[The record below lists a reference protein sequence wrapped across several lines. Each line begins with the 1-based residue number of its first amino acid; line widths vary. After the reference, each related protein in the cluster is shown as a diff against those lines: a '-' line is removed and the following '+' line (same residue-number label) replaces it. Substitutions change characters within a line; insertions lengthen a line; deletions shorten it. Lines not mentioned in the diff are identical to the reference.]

1 MDKMLLTRWF
11 WLILFLPFVFAGI
24 RVAQVVW
31 YDASALGPD
40 PAQNL
45 VDLFGTIAL
54 WFLCA
59 VLFVTPVQTVI
70 KTRWLLRQRRALGV
84 ACFAYALLHWL
95 SYAGLLLE
103 WQWQNLGQDLL
114 NRPYIIVGFLAGLM
128 LAVLAG
134 TSNNTSVRAL
144 GTSLENITPFGLPCC
159 AANFDPYVLGCAKRL
174 HRSRPVYGS
183 SSIAVAASMA
193 AASEARVNQCW
204 S

>member
-144 GTSLENITPFGLPCC
+144 GLRWRI
-159 AANFDPYVLGCAKRL
+159 L
-174 HRSRPVYGS
+174 HRLVYPAALLILIHMFWVARSDYTEVALYSAVVLLLLLHRWRQQTKS
-183 SSIAVAASMA
+183 S
-193 AASEARVNQCW
+193 
-204 S
+204 

>member
-114 NRPYIIVGFLAGLM
+114 NRPYIVVGFLAGLM

-144 GTSLENITPFGLPCC
+144 GLRWRI
-159 AANFDPYVLGCAKRL
+159 L
-174 HRSRPVYGS
+174 HRLVYPAALLILIHMFWVARS
-183 SSIAVAASMA
+183 DYTEVVLYTAVVLLLLLHRWRR
-193 AASEARVNQCW
+193 RVKPA
-204 S
+204 

>member
-144 GTSLENITPFGLPCC
+144 GLRWRI
-159 AANFDPYVLGCAKRL
+159 L
-174 HRSRPVYGS
+174 HRLVYPAALLILIHMFWVARS
-183 SSIAVAASMA
+183 DYTEVVLYTAVVLLLLLHRWRR
-193 AASEARVNQCW
+193 RVKPA
-204 S
+204 

>member
-114 NRPYIIVGFLAGLM
+114 NRPYIVVGFLAGLM

-134 TSNNTSVRAL
+134 TSNNASVRAL
-144 GTSLENITPFGLPCC
+144 GLRWRI
-159 AANFDPYVLGCAKRL
+159 L
-174 HRSRPVYGS
+174 HRLVYPAALLILIHMFWVARS
-183 SSIAVAASMA
+183 DYTEVVLYTAVVLLLLLHRWRQ
-193 AASEARVNQCW
+193 RVKPA
-204 S
+204 

>member
-114 NRPYIIVGFLAGLM
+114 KRPYIIVGFLAGLM
-128 LAVLAG
+128 LLVLAG
-134 TSNNTSVRAL
+134 TSNNASARAL
-144 GTSLENITPFGLPCC
+144 GRRWRI
-159 AANFDPYVLGCAKRL
+159 L
-174 HRSRPVYGS
+174 HRLVYPAAVLVLIHMFWVARSDYTEVALYSAVVLLLLLHRWRQQAKS
-183 SSIAVAASMA
+183 S
-193 AASEARVNQCW
+193 
-204 S
+204 

>member
-114 NRPYIIVGFLAGLM
+114 NRPYVIVGFMAGLM
-128 LAVLAG
+128 LLVLAG
-134 TSNNTSVRAL
+134 TSNNASVRAL
-144 GTSLENITPFGLPCC
+144 GLRWKI
-159 AANFDPYVLGCAKRL
+159 L
-174 HRSRPVYGS
+174 HRLVYPAALLILIHMFWVARS
-183 SSIAVAASMA
+183 DYTEVVLYTAVVLLLLLHRWRR
-193 AASEARVNQCW
+193 RVKPA
-204 S
+204 

>member
-95 SYAGLLLE
+95 SYAGFLLE

-114 NRPYIIVGFLAGLM
+114 NRPYIVVGFLAGLM

-134 TSNNTSVRAL
+134 TSNNASVRAL
-144 GTSLENITPFGLPCC
+144 GLRWRI
-159 AANFDPYVLGCAKRL
+159 L
-174 HRSRPVYGS
+174 HRLVYPAALLILIHMFWVARS
-183 SSIAVAASMA
+183 DYTEVVLYTAVVLLLLLHRWRQ
-193 AASEARVNQCW
+193 RVKPA
-204 S
+204 

>member
-114 NRPYIIVGFLAGLM
+114 NRPYVIVGFMAGLM
-128 LAVLAG
+128 LLVLAG
-134 TSNNTSVRAL
+134 TSNNASVRAL
-144 GTSLENITPFGLPCC
+144 GLRWKI
-159 AANFDPYVLGCAKRL
+159 L
-174 HRSRPVYGS
+174 HRLVYPAALLILIHMFWVARS
-183 SSIAVAASMA
+183 DYTEVALYSAVVVLLLLHRWRQ
-193 AASEARVNQCW
+193 RVKPA
-204 S
+204 

>member
-114 NRPYIIVGFLAGLM
+114 NRPYIVVGFLAGLM

-144 GTSLENITPFGLPCC
+144 GLRWRI
-159 AANFDPYVLGCAKRL
+159 L
-174 HRSRPVYGS
+174 HRLVYPAALLILIHMFWVARS
-183 SSIAVAASMA
+183 DYTEVVLYTAVVLLLLLHRWRQ
-193 AASEARVNQCW
+193 RVKPA
-204 S
+204 

>member
-11 WLILFLPFVFAGI
+11 WLFLVLPFAFAGF
-24 RVAQVVW
+24 RVVQVVW

-59 VLFVTPVQTVI
+59 VLLVTPVQTVI
-70 KTRWLLRQRRALGV
+70 KARWLLRQRRALGV

-114 NRPYIIVGFLAGLM
+114 NRPYVIVGFLAGLM
-128 LAVLAG
+128 LLVLAA
-134 TSNNTSVRAL
+134 TSNNASVR
-144 GTSLENITPFGLPCC
+144 
-159 AANFDPYVLGCAKRL
+159 VLGLRWRKLHRLVYPAALLILIHMFWVARSDYTEVALYSAVVLLLLL
-174 HRSRPVYGS
+174 HRSRQRAKS
-183 SSIAVAASMA
+183 A
-193 AASEARVNQCW
+193 
-204 S
+204 

>member
-144 GTSLENITPFGLPCC
+144 GLRWRI
-159 AANFDPYVLGCAKRL
+159 L
-174 HRSRPVYGS
+174 HRLVYPAALLILIHMFWVARS
-183 SSIAVAASMA
+183 DYTEVVLYTAVVLLLLLHRWRQ
-193 AASEARVNQCW
+193 RVKPA
-204 S
+204 

>member
-11 WLILFLPFVFAGI
+11 WLILSLPFVFAGI

-114 NRPYIIVGFLAGLM
+114 NRPYVIVGFMAGLM
-128 LAVLAG
+128 LLVLAG
-134 TSNNTSVRAL
+134 TSNNASVRAL
-144 GTSLENITPFGLPCC
+144 GLRWKI
-159 AANFDPYVLGCAKRL
+159 L
-174 HRSRPVYGS
+174 HRLVYPAALLILIHMFWVARS
-183 SSIAVAASMA
+183 DYTEVALYSAVVVLLLLHRWRQ
-193 AASEARVNQCW
+193 RVKPA
-204 S
+204 

>member
-134 TSNNTSVRAL
+134 TSNNASVRAL
-144 GTSLENITPFGLPCC
+144 GLRWRI
-159 AANFDPYVLGCAKRL
+159 L
-174 HRSRPVYGS
+174 HRLVYPAALLILIHMFWVARS
-183 SSIAVAASMA
+183 DYTEVVLYTAVVLLLLLHRWRQ
-193 AASEARVNQCW
+193 RVKPA
-204 S
+204 